1 MEVTK
6 NPILKIAF
14 NPDLAGGALLDIGT
28 YAVSFAR
35 WFLSSQPDVL
45 ASSMVPFSTGV
56 DEQSVTLL
64 RNKENELA
72 TISLTF
78 QAKMP
83 KQGIV
88 AFEDAYITITD
99 YPRADEAIVHY
110 NDGTVETIVSGY
122 SAEAMNYEIYNMVEA
137 IKGTQPNRSL
147 FFTTEVIDILDQM
160 QKLWQN

>member
-1 MEVTK
+1 
-6 NPILKIAF
+6 
-14 NPDLAGGALLDIGT
+14 LLDIGT

>member
-1 MEVTK
+1 M
-6 NPILKIAF
+6 
-14 NPDLAGGALLDIGT
+14 
-28 YAVSFAR
+28 
-35 WFLSSQPDVL
+35 
-45 ASSMVPFSTGV
+45 
-56 DEQSVTLL
+56 TLL

-147 FFTTEVIDILDQM
+147 FSR
-160 QKLWQN
+160 QKSLIFWTRCKIMAELKKNFGFC

>member
-1 MEVTK
+1 
-6 NPILKIAF
+6 
-14 NPDLAGGALLDIGT
+14 
-28 YAVSFAR
+28 
-35 WFLSSQPDVL
+35 
-45 ASSMVPFSTGV
+45 
-56 DEQSVTLL
+56 
-64 RNKENELA
+64 
-72 TISLTF
+72 
-78 QAKMP
+78 MP

-122 SAEAMNYEIYNMVEA
+122 SAESMNYEIYNMVEA

-160 QKLWQN
+160 QKVMAELKKMNFGFCRSSLFLICSLWINTV

>member
-1 MEVTK
+1 
-6 NPILKIAF
+6 
-14 NPDLAGGALLDIGT
+14 
-28 YAVSFAR
+28 
-35 WFLSSQPDVL
+35 
-45 ASSMVPFSTGV
+45 
-56 DEQSVTLL
+56 
-64 RNKENELA
+64 
-72 TISLTF
+72 
-78 QAKMP
+78 MP

-122 SAEAMNYEIYNMVEA
+122 SAESMNYEIYNMVEA

-160 QKLWQN
+160 QNYGRIKELRLLPKFSFYLFSMDKYGLTYVGTESLHECVHYQ

>member
-1 MEVTK
+1 
-6 NPILKIAF
+6 
-14 NPDLAGGALLDIGT
+14 
-28 YAVSFAR
+28 
-35 WFLSSQPDVL
+35 
-45 ASSMVPFSTGV
+45 
-56 DEQSVTLL
+56 
-64 RNKENELA
+64 
-72 TISLTF
+72 
-78 QAKMP
+78 MP

-160 QKLWQN
+160 QNYGRRKGNQKSVGQNHFGFCSTLKTDTRREQKQPLRLISRS